1 MKEYKDLELKNRDV
15 LFSHI
20 IEEHEKQINKWG
32 VQSATLAEWMLW
44 TTEEFGELA
53 QAIGDSSYR
62 GYPWKTAYK
71 EAIQTTTL
79 ILKIAE
85 MIWIELVT

>member
-1 MKEYKDLELKNRDV
+1 MSREYTDLELKTSSS
-15 LFSHI
+15 LFSHVL
-20 IEEHEKQINKWG
+20 EEHERQIGKWG

-53 QAIGDSSYR
+53 QAIGDASYR
-62 GYPWKTAYK
+62 GGSWKAAYK
-71 EAIQTTTL
+71 EAIQTATL

-85 MIWIELVT
+85 MIKG